1 MENDNLFKKLGE
13 LIGNEPISMEE
24 AERRFAESDL
34 DTGYDALADLLYDS
48 PELLVVDKDNN
59 TVYSKYRVK
68 IKPARPEWPEGPLGD
83 ESMAQMREMFIS
95 KILPNTIK
103 NGQAR
108 ITDKTAEQIAGI
120 IGAAE
125 RLEEW
130 GFTNATDLTLK
141 LLASHNAHI
150 ATVDTPK
157 GKAERI
163 IIDIEPG
170 TQPVTIVDPVINED
184 NKRDRKPK
192 PGTPSTPI
200 PPTPPK
206 PQKISRYYLG
216 HFAYFPNE
224 YKGFAAD
231 IAERAV
237 GDDWFV
243 LDEPGDRPMRL
254 VEAKLSNNFALAVR
268 DAIAGKPSGLAI
280 AFDTAR
286 FDTGFVTAEGKH
298 IIAHF
303 ATNIERDSRRF
314 QTWIYT
320 DLTEE

>member
-68 IKPARPEWPEGPLGD
+68 IKPARPKWPEGPLGD
-83 ESMAQMREMFIS
+83 ESMTQMRELFIS

-108 ITDKTAEQIAGI
+108 ITDKTAEQIAGL
-120 IGAAE
+120 IGADE

-130 GFTNATDLTLK
+130 GFANATDLTLK

-170 TQPVTIVDPVINED
+170 S
-184 NKRDRKPK
+184 KK
-192 PGTPSTPI
+192 PGPAGPKG
-200 PPTPPK
+200 PKEPTPLPPAK

-216 HFAYFPNE
+216 HFAYFPND
-224 YKGFAAD
+224 YKGFAAA

-268 DAIAGKPSGLAI
+268 DALAGKPSGLAI

>member
-1 MENDNLFKKLGE
+1 
-13 LIGNEPISMEE
+13 MEE

-83 ESMAQMREMFIS
+83 ESMTQMRELFIS

-108 ITDKTAEQIAGI
+108 ITDKTAEQIVGL

-125 RLEEW
+125 RLAEW

-170 TQPVTIVDPVINED
+170 S
-184 NKRDRKPK
+184 KK
-192 PGTPSTPI
+192 PGPAGPKG
-200 PPTPPK
+200 PKEPTPLPPAK
-206 PQKISRYYLG
+206 PQKISRYYLS
-216 HFAYFPNE
+216 HFAYFPND

-243 LDEPGDRPMRL
+243 IDEPGDRPMRL

-268 DAIAGKPSGLAI
+268 DALAGKPSGLAI

>member
-83 ESMAQMREMFIS
+83 ESMTQMRELFIS

-108 ITDKTAEQIAGI
+108 ITDKTAEQIVGL

-125 RLEEW
+125 RLAEW
-130 GFTNATDLTLK
+130 GFTDATDLTLK

-170 TQPVTIVDPVINED
+170 S
-184 NKRDRKPK
+184 KK
-192 PGTPSTPI
+192 PGPAGPKG
-200 PPTPPK
+200 PKEPTPLPPAK

-216 HFAYFPNE
+216 HFAYFSND

-243 LDEPGDRPMRL
+243 IDEPGDRPMRL

-268 DAIAGKPSGLAI
+268 DALAGKPSGLAI

>member
-24 AERRFAESDL
+24 AERRLAESHL

-83 ESMAQMREMFIS
+83 ESMTQMRELFIS

-108 ITDKTAEQIAGI
+108 ITDKTAEQIVGPT
-120 IGAAE
+120 GAAE
-125 RLEEW
+125 RLAEW
-130 GFTNATDLTLK
+130 GFTDATDLTLK

-170 TQPVTIVDPVINED
+170 S
-184 NKRDRKPK
+184 KK
-192 PGTPSTPI
+192 PGPAGPKG
-200 PPTPPK
+200 PKEPTPLPPAK

-216 HFAYFPNE
+216 HFAYFSND

-243 LDEPGDRPMRL
+243 IDEPGDRPMRL

-268 DAIAGKPSGLAI
+268 DALAGKPSGLAI

>member
-83 ESMAQMREMFIS
+83 ESMTQMRELFIS

-108 ITDKTAEQIAGI
+108 ITDKTAEQIVGL

-125 RLEEW
+125 RLAGW
-130 GFTNATDLTLK
+130 GFTDATDLTLK

-170 TQPVTIVDPVINED
+170 S
-184 NKRDRKPK
+184 KK
-192 PGTPSTPI
+192 PGPAGPKG
-200 PPTPPK
+200 PKEPTPLPPAK

-216 HFAYFPNE
+216 HFAYFSND

-243 LDEPGDRPMRL
+243 IDEPGDRPMRL

-268 DAIAGKPSGLAI
+268 DALAGKPSGLAI